1 MISPYR
7 TFVEAYP
14 FTLILHMRGRQKRA
28 TVTGDMSGIERGSIN
43 FCRAPLQHVVAAV
56 EIAVR

>member
-1 MISPYR
+1 
-7 TFVEAYP
+7 VEAYP

-28 TVTGDMSGIERGSIN
+28 TVTGDMSGIERSSIN
-43 FCRAPLQHVVAAV
+43 FCRAPLQHVVAAL